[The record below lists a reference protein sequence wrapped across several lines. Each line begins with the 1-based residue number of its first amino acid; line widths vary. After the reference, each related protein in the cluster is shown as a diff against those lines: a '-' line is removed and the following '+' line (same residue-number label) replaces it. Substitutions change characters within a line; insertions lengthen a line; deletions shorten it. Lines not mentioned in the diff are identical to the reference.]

1 MFLFANARKFH
12 EKDVILC
19 VERASNAQIRKQTK
33 TSIHKMKSFIKYTMA
48 TVVGIFLTMT
58 LFTIISIIS
67 LAGMMATEG
76 MSAPI
81 KEKSILRLDLSGTLA
96 ERSESNP
103 FAALMGEE
111 NKALSLEDALLALDK
126 AAKNENIIGV
136 YLEGGAMGANPGM
149 AQELRQA
156 LVEFKESGKWV
167 VAYGDSY
174 GKTAYYLSSVA
185 DSVLLNPEGNVDFGG
200 MASQIMFFKDVMEK
214 IGVKMQV
221 FKVGTYKSAV
231 EPFIC
236 TEMSPANREQVT
248 SYLFSIWTNMLK
260 DVAESRNME
269 VGKLNSLADSL
280 TMISEASVALNGG
293 LVDKLCYMDEVK
305 AILREKSGLEDEDD
319 DLVFASVADVAKSE
333 TLDEKVDEQV
343 AVYYAY
349 GEIVQSQGTG
359 LGMSQEHQ
367 IVGEKMIKDLQ
378 DLREDDDVKAVVIR
392 VNSPGGSAFASE
404 QIWREVCLLKE
415 KKPVVVSMGG
425 MAASGGYYISC
436 AANRI
441 FAEPTTLT
449 GSIGIFGMIPDV
461 SELMTEKIGLK
472 FDVVKTNEMSDIGTM
487 ARPFNEAESAQMQ
500 KMINRGYDLFT
511 KRVADGRGMAQDSVK
526 LIAEGR
532 VWTGEQ
538 GLNIGLVDELGNLDD
553 AVAHAAEL
561 AKVEKF
567 RAVGYPAPDNP
578 FDQLLNQT
586 KGGYLDSELRELLG
600 EGYAVYSLVRNV
612 KDADRIQARM
622 PFEMNIQ

>member
-1 MFLFANARKFH
+1 
-12 EKDVILC
+12 
-19 VERASNAQIRKQTK
+19 
-33 TSIHKMKSFIKYTMA
+33 MKSFIKYTMA
-48 TVVGIFLTMT
+48 TVVGIFLTMM

-103 FAALMGEE
+103 FAVLMGKE
-111 NKALSLEDALLALDK
+111 NTALSLEDALLALDK

-136 YLEGGAMGANPGM
+136 YLEGGSMGANPGM

-200 MASQIMFFKDVMEK
+200 MASQIMFYKDVMEK
-214 IGVKMQV
+214 VGVKMQV

-260 DVAESRNME
+260 DVAASRNME

-333 TLDEKVDEQV
+333 TLDEKVDDQV

-449 GSIGIFGMIPDV
+449 GSIGIFGMIPDA

-532 VWTGEQ
+532 VWTGEL

-567 RAVGYPAPDNP
+567 RAVPYPGADNP
-578 FDQLLNQT
+578 FELLLNQT

>member
-1 MFLFANARKFH
+1 
-12 EKDVILC
+12 
-19 VERASNAQIRKQTK
+19 
-33 TSIHKMKSFIKYTMA
+33 MKSFIKYTMA

-96 ERSESNP
+96 ERSDSNP

-111 NKALSLEDALLALDK
+111 NMALSLEDALLALDK

-200 MASQIMFFKDVMEK
+200 MASQIMFYKDVMEK
-214 IGVKMQV
+214 VGVKMQV

-260 DVAESRNME
+260 DVAASRNME

-367 IVGEKMIKDLQ
+367 IVGGKMIRDLQ

>member
-1 MFLFANARKFH
+1 
-12 EKDVILC
+12 
-19 VERASNAQIRKQTK
+19 
-33 TSIHKMKSFIKYTMA
+33 MKSFIKYTMA

-111 NKALSLEDALLALDK
+111 NTALSLEDALLALDK

-200 MASQIMFFKDVMEK
+200 MASQIMFYKDVMEK

-260 DVAESRNME
+260 DVAASRNME
-269 VGKLNSLADSL
+269 MGKLNSLADSL

-293 LVDKLCYMDEVK
+293 LVDKLCYMDGVK

-333 TLDEKVDEQV
+333 TLGEKVDEQV

-359 LGMSQEHQ
+359 LGISQEHQ

-449 GSIGIFGMIPDV
+449 GSIGIFGMIPDM

-578 FDQLLNQT
+578 FEQLLNQT

>member
-1 MFLFANARKFH
+1 
-12 EKDVILC
+12 
-19 VERASNAQIRKQTK
+19 
-33 TSIHKMKSFIKYTMA
+33 MKSFIKYTMA

-103 FAALMGEE
+103 FAALMGKE
-111 NKALSLEDALLALDK
+111 NTALSLEDALLALDK

-136 YLEGGAMGANPGM
+136 YLEGGSMGANPGM

-200 MASQIMFFKDVMEK
+200 MASQIMFYKDVMEK
-214 IGVKMQV
+214 VGVKMQV

-260 DVAESRNME
+260 DVAASRNME
-269 VGKLNSLADSL
+269 MGKLNSLADSL

-333 TLDEKVDEQV
+333 TLDEKVDDQV

-449 GSIGIFGMIPDV
+449 GSIGIFGMIPDM

-578 FDQLLNQT
+578 FEQLLNQT

>member
-1 MFLFANARKFH
+1 
-12 EKDVILC
+12 
-19 VERASNAQIRKQTK
+19 
-33 TSIHKMKSFIKYTMA
+33 MKSFIKYTMA

-111 NKALSLEDALLALDK
+111 NTALSLEDALLALDK

-200 MASQIMFFKDVMEK
+200 MASQIMFYKDVMEK

-260 DVAESRNME
+260 DVAASRNME
-269 VGKLNSLADSL
+269 MGKLNSLADSL

-305 AILREKSGLEDEDD
+305 AILRDKSGLEDEDD

-333 TLDEKVDEQV
+333 TLGEKVDEQV

-359 LGMSQEHQ
+359 LGISQEHQ

-449 GSIGIFGMIPDV
+449 GSIGIFGMIPDM

-526 LIAEGR
+526 LIVEGR

-578 FDQLLNQT
+578 FEQLLNQT

>member
-1 MFLFANARKFH
+1 
-12 EKDVILC
+12 
-19 VERASNAQIRKQTK
+19 
-33 TSIHKMKSFIKYTMA
+33 MKSFIKYTMA

-111 NKALSLEDALLALDK
+111 NTALSLEDALLALDK

-200 MASQIMFFKDVMEK
+200 MASQIMFYKDVMEK

-231 EPFIC
+231 EPFVC

-260 DVAESRNME
+260 DVAASRNME

-305 AILREKSGLEDEDD
+305 AILREKSGIEDEDD

-449 GSIGIFGMIPDV
+449 GSIGIFGMIPDM

>member
-1 MFLFANARKFH
+1 
-12 EKDVILC
+12 
-19 VERASNAQIRKQTK
+19 
-33 TSIHKMKSFIKYTMA
+33 MKSFIKYTMA

-200 MASQIMFFKDVMEK
+200 MASQIMFYKDVMEK

>member
-1 MFLFANARKFH
+1 
-12 EKDVILC
+12 
-19 VERASNAQIRKQTK
+19 
-33 TSIHKMKSFIKYTMA
+33 MKSFIKYTMA

-111 NKALSLEDALLALDK
+111 NTALSLEDALLALDK

-200 MASQIMFFKDVMEK
+200 MASQIMFYKDVMEK

-319 DLVFASVADVAKSE
+319 DLVFVSVADVAKSE

-538 GLNIGLVDELGNLDD
+538 GLKIGLVDELGNLDD

-567 RAVGYPAPDNP
+567 RAVPYPGADNP
-578 FDQLLNQT
+578 FEQLLNQT

-622 PFEMNIQ
+622 PFEMIVR

>member
-1 MFLFANARKFH
+1 
-12 EKDVILC
+12 
-19 VERASNAQIRKQTK
+19 
-33 TSIHKMKSFIKYTMA
+33 MKSFIKYTLA

-96 ERSESNP
+96 ERSDSNP

-111 NKALSLEDALLALDK
+111 NTALSLEDALLALDK

-156 LVEFKESGKWV
+156 LVEFKKSGKWV

-200 MASQIMFFKDVMEK
+200 MASQIMFYKDVMEK
-214 IGVKMQV
+214 VGVKMQV

-567 RAVGYPAPDNP
+567 RAVPYPGADNP

>member
-1 MFLFANARKFH
+1 
-12 EKDVILC
+12 
-19 VERASNAQIRKQTK
+19 
-33 TSIHKMKSFIKYTMA
+33 MKSFIKYTMA

-103 FAALMGEE
+103 FAVLMGEE
-111 NKALSLEDALLALDK
+111 NTALSLEDALLALDK

-200 MASQIMFFKDVMEK
+200 MASQIMFYKDVMEK

-260 DVAESRNME
+260 DVAASRNME
-269 VGKLNSLADSL
+269 MGKLNSLADSL

-305 AILREKSGLEDEDD
+305 AILRDKSGLEDEDD

-333 TLDEKVDEQV
+333 TLGEKVDEQV

-359 LGMSQEHQ
+359 LGISQEHQ

-449 GSIGIFGMIPDV
+449 GSIGIFGMIPDM

-567 RAVGYPAPDNP
+567 RAVPYPGADNP

>member
-1 MFLFANARKFH
+1 
-12 EKDVILC
+12 
-19 VERASNAQIRKQTK
+19 
-33 TSIHKMKSFIKYTMA
+33 MKSFIKYTMA

-111 NKALSLEDALLALDK
+111 NTALSLEDALLALDK

-200 MASQIMFFKDVMEK
+200 MASQIMFYKDVMEK

-305 AILREKSGLEDEDD
+305 AILRDKSGLEDEDD

-333 TLDEKVDEQV
+333 TLGEKVDEQV

-359 LGMSQEHQ
+359 LGISQEHQ

-449 GSIGIFGMIPDV
+449 GSIGIFGMIPDM

-567 RAVGYPAPDNP
+567 RAVPYPAPDNP
-578 FDQLLNQT
+578 FEQLLNQT

>member
-1 MFLFANARKFH
+1 
-12 EKDVILC
+12 
-19 VERASNAQIRKQTK
+19 
-33 TSIHKMKSFIKYTMA
+33 MKSFIKYTMA

-103 FAALMGEE
+103 FAVLMGEE
-111 NKALSLEDALLALDK
+111 NTALSLEDALLALDK

-200 MASQIMFFKDVMEK
+200 MASQIMFYKDVMEK

-293 LVDKLCYMDEVK
+293 LVDKLCYMDGVK

-449 GSIGIFGMIPDV
+449 GSIGIFGMIPDM

-561 AKVEKF
+561 AEVEKF
-567 RAVGYPAPDNP
+567 RAVPYPGVDNP
-578 FDQLLNQT
+578 FDQLLKQT
-586 KGGYLDSELRELLG
+586 KDGYLDSELRELLG

>member
-1 MFLFANARKFH
+1 
-12 EKDVILC
+12 
-19 VERASNAQIRKQTK
+19 
-33 TSIHKMKSFIKYTMA
+33 MKSFIKYTMA

-200 MASQIMFFKDVMEK
+200 MASQIMFYKDVMEK

-260 DVAESRNME
+260 DVAASRNME

-449 GSIGIFGMIPDV
+449 GSIGIFGMIPDM

-578 FDQLLNQT
+578 FEQLLNQT

>member
-1 MFLFANARKFH
+1 
-12 EKDVILC
+12 
-19 VERASNAQIRKQTK
+19 
-33 TSIHKMKSFIKYTMA
+33 MKSFIKYTMA

-111 NKALSLEDALLALDK
+111 NTALSLEDALLALDK

-200 MASQIMFFKDVMEK
+200 MASQIMFYKDVMEK
-214 IGVKMQV
+214 VGVKMQV

-260 DVAESRNME
+260 DVAASRNME
-269 VGKLNSLADSL
+269 MGKLNSLADSL

-305 AILREKSGLEDEDD
+305 AILRDKSGLEDEDD

-333 TLDEKVDEQV
+333 TLGEKVDEQV

-359 LGMSQEHQ
+359 LGISQEHQ

-449 GSIGIFGMIPDV
+449 GSIGIFGMIPDM

-578 FDQLLNQT
+578 FEQLLNQT

>member
-1 MFLFANARKFH
+1 
-12 EKDVILC
+12 
-19 VERASNAQIRKQTK
+19 
-33 TSIHKMKSFIKYTMA
+33 MKSFIKYTMA

-81 KEKSILRLDLSGTLA
+81 KEKSILRIGLSGTLA

-200 MASQIMFFKDVMEK
+200 MASQIMFYKDVMEK

-436 AANRI
+436 DANRI
-441 FAEPTTLT
+441 FAEPPTLI
-449 GSIGIFGMIPDV
+449 GSIGIFGMSPAV
-461 SELMTEKIGLK
+461 SELMTEKRGLK

-567 RAVGYPAPDNP
+567 RAVPYPGADNP
-578 FDQLLNQT
+578 FEQLLNQT

>member
-1 MFLFANARKFH
+1 
-12 EKDVILC
+12 
-19 VERASNAQIRKQTK
+19 
-33 TSIHKMKSFIKYTMA
+33 MKSFIKYTMA

-111 NKALSLEDALLALDK
+111 NTALSLEDALLALDK

-200 MASQIMFFKDVMEK
+200 MASQIMFYKDVMEK

-260 DVAESRNME
+260 DVAASRNME
-269 VGKLNSLADSL
+269 MGKLNSLADSL

-305 AILREKSGLEDEDD
+305 AILRDKSGLEDEDD

-333 TLDEKVDEQV
+333 TLGEKVDEQV

-359 LGMSQEHQ
+359 LGISQEHQ

-449 GSIGIFGMIPDV
+449 GSIGIFGMIPDM

-561 AKVEKF
+561 AEVEKF
-567 RAVGYPAPDNP
+567 RAVPYPGADNP
-578 FDQLLNQT
+578 FDQLLKQT
-586 KGGYLDSELRELLG
+586 KDGYLDSELRELLG

>member
-1 MFLFANARKFH
+1 
-12 EKDVILC
+12 
-19 VERASNAQIRKQTK
+19 
-33 TSIHKMKSFIKYTMA
+33 MKSFIKYTMA

-200 MASQIMFFKDVMEK
+200 MASQIMFYKDVMEK

-449 GSIGIFGMIPDV
+449 GSIGIFGMIPDA

-567 RAVGYPAPDNP
+567 RAVPYPGADNP
-578 FDQLLNQT
+578 FEQLLNQT

>member
-1 MFLFANARKFH
+1 
-12 EKDVILC
+12 
-19 VERASNAQIRKQTK
+19 
-33 TSIHKMKSFIKYTMA
+33 MKSFIKYTMA

-200 MASQIMFFKDVMEK
+200 MASQIMFYKDVMEK
-214 IGVKMQV
+214 VGVKMQV

-319 DLVFASVADVAKSE
+319 ELVFASVADVAKSE

-538 GLNIGLVDELGNLDD
+538 GLKIGLVDELGNLDD

-567 RAVGYPAPDNP
+567 RAVPYPGADNP
-578 FDQLLNQT
+578 FEQLLNQT

>member
-1 MFLFANARKFH
+1 
-12 EKDVILC
+12 
-19 VERASNAQIRKQTK
+19 
-33 TSIHKMKSFIKYTMA
+33 MKSFIKYTMA

-103 FAALMGEE
+103 FATLMGEE
-111 NKALSLEDALLALDK
+111 NMALSLEDALLALDK

-200 MASQIMFFKDVMEK
+200 MASQIMFYKDVMEK

-260 DVAESRNME
+260 DVAASRNME

-392 VNSPGGSAFASE
+392 VNSPGGSAFVSE

-449 GSIGIFGMIPDV
+449 GSIGIFGMIPDA

-567 RAVGYPAPDNP
+567 RAVPYPGADNP
-578 FDQLLNQT
+578 FEQLLNQT

>member
-1 MFLFANARKFH
+1 
-12 EKDVILC
+12 
-19 VERASNAQIRKQTK
+19 
-33 TSIHKMKSFIKYTMA
+33 MKSFIKYTMA

-96 ERSESNP
+96 ERSDSNP

-111 NKALSLEDALLALDK
+111 NTALSLEDALLALDK

-200 MASQIMFFKDVMEK
+200 MASQIMFYKDVMEK

-260 DVAESRNME
+260 DVAASRNME

-305 AILREKSGLEDEDD
+305 AILREKSGIEDEDD

-449 GSIGIFGMIPDV
+449 GSIGIFGMIPDM

-567 RAVGYPAPDNP
+567 RAVPYPGADNP
-578 FDQLLNQT
+578 FEQLLNQT

>member
-1 MFLFANARKFH
+1 MQIV
-12 EKDVILC
+12 VILSSILRLY
-19 VERASNAQIRKQTK
+19 VAKEMTKQTK
-33 TSIHKMKSFIKYTMA
+33 HLYTMKSFIKYTMA

-200 MASQIMFFKDVMEK
+200 MASQIMFYKDVMEK

-260 DVAESRNME
+260 DVAASRNME

-449 GSIGIFGMIPDV
+449 GSIGIFGMIPDM

-538 GLNIGLVDELGNLDD
+538 GLSIGLVDELGNLDD

-578 FDQLLNQT
+578 FEQLLNQT

-622 PFEMNIQ
+622 PFEMIVR

>member
-1 MFLFANARKFH
+1 
-12 EKDVILC
+12 
-19 VERASNAQIRKQTK
+19 
-33 TSIHKMKSFIKYTMA
+33 MKSFIKYTMA

-200 MASQIMFFKDVMEK
+200 MASQIMFYKDVMEK

-260 DVAESRNME
+260 DVAASRNME
-269 VGKLNSLADSL
+269 MGKLNSLADSL

-305 AILREKSGLEDEDD
+305 AILRDKSGLEDEDD

-333 TLDEKVDEQV
+333 TLGEKVDEQV

-359 LGMSQEHQ
+359 LGISQEHQ

-449 GSIGIFGMIPDV
+449 GSIGIFGMIPDM

-578 FDQLLNQT
+578 FEQLLNQT

>member
-1 MFLFANARKFH
+1 
-12 EKDVILC
+12 
-19 VERASNAQIRKQTK
+19 
-33 TSIHKMKSFIKYTMA
+33 MKSFIKYTMA

-200 MASQIMFFKDVMEK
+200 MASQIMFYKDVMEK
-214 IGVKMQV
+214 VGVKMQV

-449 GSIGIFGMIPDV
+449 GSIGIFGMIPDA

-561 AKVEKF
+561 AKVEKY

>member
-1 MFLFANARKFH
+1 
-12 EKDVILC
+12 
-19 VERASNAQIRKQTK
+19 
-33 TSIHKMKSFIKYTMA
+33 MKSFIKYTMA

-103 FAALMGEE
+103 FAVLMGKE
-111 NKALSLEDALLALDK
+111 NTALSLEDALLALDK

-200 MASQIMFFKDVMEK
+200 MASQIMFYKDVMEK

-260 DVAESRNME
+260 DVAASRNME

-333 TLDEKVDEQV
+333 TLDEKVDDQV

-449 GSIGIFGMIPDV
+449 GSIGIFGMIPDM

-567 RAVGYPAPDNP
+567 RAVPYPGADNP
-578 FDQLLNQT
+578 FELLLNQT

>member
-1 MFLFANARKFH
+1 
-12 EKDVILC
+12 
-19 VERASNAQIRKQTK
+19 
-33 TSIHKMKSFIKYTMA
+33 MKSFIKYTMA

-200 MASQIMFFKDVMEK
+200 MASQIMFYKDVMEK
-214 IGVKMQV
+214 VGVKMQV

-260 DVAESRNME
+260 DVAASRNME

-378 DLREDDDVKAVVIR
+378 DLREDEDVKAVVIR

-449 GSIGIFGMIPDV
+449 GSIGIFGMIPDA

-553 AVAHAAEL
+553 AMAHAAEL

-567 RAVGYPAPDNP
+567 RAVPYPGADNP
-578 FDQLLNQT
+578 FEQLLNQT

-622 PFEMNIQ
+622 PFEMNIR

>member
-1 MFLFANARKFH
+1 
-12 EKDVILC
+12 
-19 VERASNAQIRKQTK
+19 
-33 TSIHKMKSFIKYTMA
+33 MKSFIKYTMA

-103 FAALMGEE
+103 FAVLMGEE
-111 NKALSLEDALLALDK
+111 NTALSLEDALLALDK

-200 MASQIMFFKDVMEK
+200 MASQIMFYKDVMEK

-293 LVDKLCYMDEVK
+293 LVDKLCYMDGVK

-333 TLDEKVDEQV
+333 TLGEKVDEQV

-359 LGMSQEHQ
+359 LGISQEHQ

-449 GSIGIFGMIPDV
+449 GSIGIFGMIPDM

-561 AKVEKF
+561 AEVEKF
-567 RAVGYPAPDNP
+567 RAVPYPGADNP
-578 FDQLLNQT
+578 FDQLLKQT

>member
-1 MFLFANARKFH
+1 
-12 EKDVILC
+12 
-19 VERASNAQIRKQTK
+19 
-33 TSIHKMKSFIKYTMA
+33 MKSFIKYTMA

-81 KEKSILRLDLSGTLA
+81 KKKSILRLDLSGTLA
-96 ERSESNP
+96 ERSDSNP
-103 FAALMGEE
+103 FASLMNDGEE
-111 NKALSLEDALLALDK
+111 PLSLEDALLALDK

-200 MASQIMFFKDVMEK
+200 MASQIMFYKDVMEK

-293 LVDKLCYMDEVK
+293 LVDKLCYMDGVK

-319 DLVFASVADVAKSE
+319 DLVFVSVADVAKSE

-415 KKPVVVSMGG
+415 TKPVVVSMGG

-461 SELMTEKIGLK
+461 SELMTGKIGLK

>member
-1 MFLFANARKFH
+1 
-12 EKDVILC
+12 
-19 VERASNAQIRKQTK
+19 
-33 TSIHKMKSFIKYTMA
+33 MKSFIKYTMA

-111 NKALSLEDALLALDK
+111 NTALSLEDALLALDK

-200 MASQIMFFKDVMEK
+200 MASQIMFYKDVMEK

-293 LVDKLCYMDEVK
+293 LVDKLCYMDGVK

-333 TLDEKVDEQV
+333 TLGEKVDEQV

-359 LGMSQEHQ
+359 LGISQEHQ

-449 GSIGIFGMIPDV
+449 GSIGIFGMIPDM

-561 AKVEKF
+561 AEVEKF
-567 RAVGYPAPDNP
+567 RAVPYPGADNP
-578 FDQLLNQT
+578 FDQLLKQT

>member
-1 MFLFANARKFH
+1 
-12 EKDVILC
+12 
-19 VERASNAQIRKQTK
+19 
-33 TSIHKMKSFIKYTMA
+33 MKSFIKYTMA

-111 NKALSLEDALLALDK
+111 NTALSLEDALLALDK

-200 MASQIMFFKDVMEK
+200 MASQIMFYKDVMEK

-260 DVAESRNME
+260 DVAASRNME
-269 VGKLNSLADSL
+269 MGKLNSLADSL

-305 AILREKSGLEDEDD
+305 AILRDKSGLEDEDD

-333 TLDEKVDEQV
+333 TLGEKVDEQV

-359 LGMSQEHQ
+359 LGISQEHQ

-449 GSIGIFGMIPDV
+449 GSIGIFGMIPDM

-567 RAVGYPAPDNP
+567 RSVPYPGADNP
-578 FDQLLNQT
+578 FEQLLNQT